1 MLKKFNLRVSWNHAM
16 NFEGHGQCDSI
27 IFPEIFSLGSSKYF
41 LDLPL
46 VDNRMFLTGPV
57 IYPPNL
63 S

>member
-1 MLKKFNLRVSWNHAM
+1 MLKKINLRVLWNHTM

-27 IFPEIFSLGSSKYF
+27 IFPEILSLGSSKYF
-41 LDLPL
+41 LDLLL

-57 IYPPNL
+57 IYPQNL